1 MRVESSHKD
10 VEQNSGEEQCLEE
23 KPPCCGYM
31 REEENSLQ
39 LILLLIDVEDIW
51 LLLLYN
57 VELGTLELLQIDV
70 GGARGE
76 LLQQDAEIG

>member
-1 MRVESSHKD
+1 VRVESSHKD
-10 VEQNSGEEQCLEE
+10 VEQNSGEEQRLEE